1 VAIETKE
8 TTMTIETGD
17 TYTTDS
23 ASGKEITNTVTRV
36 NDKSVWYD
44 WKINGKFINSFRVSR
59 ATWTKEKA
67 EA

>member
-1 VAIETKE
+1 
-8 TTMTIETGD
+8 MTIETGD

-23 ASGKEITNTVTRV
+23 ASGKKITNTVTRV

-44 WKINGKFINSFRVSR
+44 WKIGDRVVNNFRVSR

-67 EA
+67 AA